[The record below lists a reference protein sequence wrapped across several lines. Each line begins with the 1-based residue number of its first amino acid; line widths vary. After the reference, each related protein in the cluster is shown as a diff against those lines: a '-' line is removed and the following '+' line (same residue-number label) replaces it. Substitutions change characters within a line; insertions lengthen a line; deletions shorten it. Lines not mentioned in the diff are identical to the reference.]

1 MYIEDWDS
9 FFQQAEELYRNDP
22 LRTRYCTKYL
32 HKEGKL
38 VVKVTDDKK
47 VSLHRGSPDSS

>member
-47 VSLHRGSPDSS
+47 VSLQPWFSR